1 MAAFSGKAVRLN
13 RVFDEYGI
21 CIIFAG
27 CHHMTSKEIY
37 PGQIDVVESCDL
49 AMQGGATS
57 INIGKGFI
65 GSVVEVLRPNVAV
78 LNYLPVYPAYSK
90 ENPYEMV
97 VSSTAEEAVM
107 NGADGVI
114 LPVDFYSEN
123 AANAMKTVA
132 AMVRDCN
139 KYGLVFI
146 VEAEFP
152 TFYTSNDE
160 NIETYGAEYLKFAG
174 RICAE
179 LGVDAISTNY
189 TNDPKSFK
197 EIIDFVKLPVLIN
210 GGTKID
216 EIEFLKMI
224 KIVAE
229 AGAKGCLIGRNIS
242 ESKNPA
248 GMTRAIGEIFRK
260 DISVEKAL
268 DYINN

>member
-1 MAAFSGKAVRLN
+1 
-13 RVFDEYGI
+13 
-21 CIIFAG
+21 
-27 CHHMTSKEIY
+27 
-37 PGQIDVVESCDL
+37 
-49 AMQGGATS
+49 MQGGATC

-65 GSVVEVLRPNVAV
+65 GSVVKVLRRDVAV
-78 LNYLPVYPAYSK
+78 MNYLPVYPAYSK
-90 ENPYEMV
+90 ENPYEMI
-97 VSSTAEEAVM
+97 VSSTVEEAVL

-114 LPVDFYSEN
+114 LPVDFHSEN
-123 AANAMKTVA
+123 AGRAMKIVA
-132 AMVRDCN
+132 DLVRECN
-139 KYGLVFI
+139 RFGLVFI

-160 NIETYGAEYLKFAG
+160 NVEIYGAEYLKFAG

-197 EIIDFVKLPVLIN
+197 EILDFVKIPVLIN

-216 EIEFLKMI
+216 ESEFLKMI

-242 ESKNPA
+242 ESKNPT

-260 DISVEKAL
+260 GISVEKAL
-268 DYINN
+268 EYINK